1 MTSIQIGV
9 KTVRV
14 GDEVEIVYRGHEG
27 IRVGVV
33 KEVMTDAILVKQNSY
48 LRQAKMPKY
57 AVDTG
62 YRHFK
67 IGKIVH
73 VKVR

>member
-1 MTSIQIGV
+1 MTSTQVGL

-14 GDEVEIVYRGHEG
+14 GDEVEVTYRGHKG

-33 KEVMTDAILVKQNSY
+33 QEVMADAILVKQRSW
-48 LRQAKMPKY
+48 LREAKLPKY

-67 IGKIVH
+67 IAKIVH